1 MTDYNVNLVG
11 DNNEHV
17 DDNRHVDGNQDDDDA
32 DYHDD
37 NDHDDHHHDDDKGQV
52 GALKSVSFNVS
63 TCLGCPGSPVE
74 GGIKVIFIL
83 KIAIVI
89 IFVSHKCCHCHVD
102 LIYEH
107 TVVASS
113 KLYFF
118 FIIFVIFV
126 SHKCSHC
133 HVDLI

>member
-11 DNNEHV
+11 DDIEHV

-83 KIAIVI
+83 KIVIVI
-89 IFVSHKCCHCHVD
+89 IFVTQMLSLSC
-102 LIYEH
+102 
-107 TVVASS
+107 
-113 KLYFF
+113 
-118 FIIFVIFV
+118 
-126 SHKCSHC
+126 
-133 HVDLI
+133 